1 MRRILAVVG
10 LALSVCGPLAVAAS
24 DGQPLSLDAAL
35 RLALERNPTY
45 RDAVVV
51 VTAAEARA
59 RGARAPLGPRVVVS
73 DSYQY
78 ADPVAEL
85 ATPFGP
91 LPFSPPSTNV
101 PLVGVDLLAYDG
113 GARLASLGAAEA
125 DVAAARGA
133 QRQAASAVVGAV
145 AKAYFGLAAARES
158 TAVADH
164 AVDLARQHLE
174 LAQQR
179 FHAGVVA
186 RADVLQAE
194 TDVASRHVDAI
205 DAASAV
211 ELAENDLDAAIDV
224 PFATTYVPSDGLDVP
239 APALDL
245 GLLVA
250 QGLRARGDL
259 AAARAAVDAAGKALT
274 AARASRAPQVS
285 VGVSEGNVQ
294 PVVTTGFK
302 AQFTAQL
309 RAVWTLFD
317 GGTDSARIAEAQ
329 AAVRRAE
336 LAVEGLSTNAELEVR
351 QAYLRVAASRAR
363 VDAAGRLVD
372 LVAENERLAEVRYRA
387 GVGTALELSD
397 AELRD
402 AEARRAQVTAWA
414 DLRSNVVA
422 VQVAAGQMPVLTHAG
437 GGEK

>member
-1 MRRILAVVG
+1 MRKLLAVFG
-10 LALSVCGPLAVAAS
+10 LAASICAPLAVAAS

-35 RLALERNPTY
+35 TLALERNPTY
-45 RDAVVV
+45 RDAVVG

-59 RGARAPLGPRVVVS
+59 RAARAPLGPRVVVS

-78 ADPVAEL
+78 VDPVAEL
-85 ATPFGP
+85 VTPFGP
-91 LPFSPPSTNV
+91 LPFSPSGTNV
-101 PLVGVDLLAYDG
+101 PLVGVNLLAYDG

-145 AKAYFGLAAARES
+145 AKAYFGLAAARQS
-158 TAVADH
+158 TAVANH
-164 AVDLARQHLE
+164 AADLAGQHLE

-179 FHAGVVA
+179 FRAGVVA

-194 TDVASRHVDAI
+194 TDLAARRVDAI
-205 DAASAV
+205 EAANAV
-211 ELAENDLDAAIDV
+211 ELAQNDLDAAIDV

-239 APALDL
+239 TPTLDL

-250 QGLRARGDL
+250 EGLRARGDL
-259 AAARAAVDAAGKALT
+259 AAARAAVDAAGKALS

-285 VGVSEGNVQ
+285 VGISEGNVQ
-294 PVVTTGFK
+294 PVVTSGFK

-317 GGTDSARIAEAQ
+317 GGTDAARIAEAQ

-336 LAVEGLSTNAELEVR
+336 LAVESLSTKAELEVR
-351 QAYLRVAASRAR
+351 QAYLRVTASRAR
-363 VDAAGRLVD
+363 VDAAGQLVNFA
-372 LVAENERLAEVRYRA
+372 AENERLAEIRYRA
-387 GVGTALELSD
+387 GVGTALELRD

-402 AEARRAQVTAWA
+402 TEARRTQVTAQA

-422 VQVAAGQMPVLTHAG
+422 VQLAAGRMPLSTHAG
-437 GGEK
+437 GDGK